1 MSENDRMKKQ
11 HVQLSDEDRE
21 KLEEL
26 VSKGELRAK
35 VYRRAFGLLELD
47 RGKTYTAVSK
57 TLQVTI
63 PTISG
68 WAAKYRENG
77 LAVLHD
83 KPRSGRPPVIDGN
96 QRAKVTALAC
106 SEPPE
111 GYANWSL
118 RMLADK
124 VVELGYC
131 EHISHTEVGQ
141 ILKKTN

>member
-1 MSENDRMKKQ
+1 MKKQ

-57 TLQVTI
+57 TLKVTI

-68 WAAKYRENG
+68 WAAKYREKG

-83 KPRSGRPPVIDGN
+83 KLRSGRPPVIDGN